1 MSDLWLESFQTLF
14 VLAAILIIFTP
25 ALGSAF
31 KGESRS
37 YLGQPAVGWRVG
49 RPPDPDARL
58 NSPFFIRKNERK
70 DGGGAALQDDDGY
83 TTPTHI

>member
-1 MSDLWLESFQTLF
+1 MF

-70 DGGGAALQDDDGY
+70 DGGGAAGRGRIHVAHAYLNYDLAHQ
-83 TTPTHI
+83 P